1 MTKLV
6 DLSKTQLGKL
16 LASENIRIEHRQ
28 IRGPYFDVKDRVL
41 ALPIW
46 ADVSND
52 LYDLMIG
59 HEVGHALF
67 TPAEGWEEEVKTKK
81 NLKTFLNIIEDA
93 RIEKK
98 MKRKYPGLRKPMYNG
113 YTELV
118 ERGFFGMTFDEMQE
132 MPFVDRLN
140 VHFKL
145 GSRANIDFT
154 EKEQEFIAR
163 VDDVET
169 WDEVMLLANELY
181 DITEKEKEDKE
192 EEFDFIDESEESDD
206 VDNGDDS
213 DEVYGTQSSPSED
226 SSESDSPESQDT
238 DRTES
243 KSKPKQTQNTSEFV
257 EDKMREWA
265 YSDEP
270 TSITHDA
277 MKRHEESLIDE
288 SAYPLQYTYW
298 PTLNL
303 KDWVVPA
310 KVTYDTMVFDP
321 LFEKTGDELYKN
333 FMSSNRRY
341 ISYMVKEFELRRN
354 AKQFAKAK
362 VSKTGDLDIKK
373 IWKYKLSEDLFLQST
388 TVPNGKNHGMLMVV
402 DMSSSMQSNM
412 KGTIEQVINLAL
424 FCRKVNIPFEVYGFI
439 DNNHA
444 KMEGMDVDV
453 MSGVDTVT
461 RKRNDTQD
469 KTLYIHNVHF
479 RLKELLNSKMKLTE
493 FNMSV
498 KKLLLLAK
506 AHQQVFGYYTNHSY
520 LVPPSMQL
528 SGTPLNETILVLRHV
543 AEKFK
548 RETKVEILN
557 TIILTDGDASYFPSF
572 ISNNE
577 IKYVNRSHT
586 VVEDKLSTKRVLL
599 KGNATLALIQLYKE
613 ITGSRVIGFY
623 LMDSRNCKT
632 QIREKMYYTENF
644 NFDQFET
651 QYKTEFL
658 NHKYFGVK
666 MQGYDVYYMVPG
678 DELEVEQVDMTKVMK
693 PSDKTTKNTLYRAFK
708 KMQNT
713 KMTSRVFLNQFIMQV
728 A

>member
-46 ADVSND
+46 TDVSND

-67 TPAEGWEEEVKTKK
+67 TPADGWEEEVKTKK
-81 NLKTFLNIIEDA
+81 NLKTFLNIVEDA

-145 GSRANIDFT
+145 GSRANIQFT
-154 EKEQEFIAR
+154 EKEQEFITR
-163 VDDVET
+163 VEDVET
-169 WDEVMLLANELY
+169 WDEVMVLANELY

-192 EEFDFIDESEESDD
+192 EEFDFFDDTEDSDD
-206 VDNGDDS
+206 VGNGDDR
-213 DEVYGTQSSPSED
+213 DEVSGTQSVPSPE
-226 SSESDSPESQDT
+226 SSESDANDQQDT
-238 DRTES
+238 GTKES
-243 KSKPKQTQNTSEFV
+243 STKQTPATTEFV
-257 EDKMREWA
+257 ENVMREWA
-265 YSDEP
+265 YSDAP

-288 SAYPLQYTYW
+288 KAYPMTYMYW
-298 PTLNL
+298 PDLNL

-321 LFEKTGDELYKN
+321 GFEETGDTLYNN
-333 FMSSNRRY
+333 FMAANRRY

-362 VSKTGDLDIKK
+362 ISKTGDLDIKK
-373 IWKYKLSEDLFLQST
+373 IWKYKLSDDLFLQST

-402 DMSSSMQSNM
+402 DMSSSMQSNI
-412 KGTIEQVINLAL
+412 KGTIEQVINMAL

-439 DNNHA
+439 DNNYA
-444 KMEGMDVDV
+444 KMEGMNIDS
-453 MSGVDTVT
+453 MSGADSAT
-461 RKRNDTQD
+461 RKRNDAQD
-469 KTLYIHNVHF
+469 KTLYINNVYF
-479 RLKELLNSKMKLTE
+479 RLKELLNSKMKFAE
-493 FNMSV
+493 FNMCI

-506 AHQQVFGYYTNHSY
+506 AHQQVYGYYGNHSY

-557 TIILTDGDASYFPSF
+557 TIILTDGDSSYFPCY
-572 ISNNE
+572 ISEND
-577 IKYVNRSHT
+577 IKHVNRSNT

-599 KGNATLALIQLYKE
+599 KGNATLALMQLYKE

-623 LMDSRNCKT
+623 LMGGRDYKR
-632 QIREKMYYTENF
+632 QVREKMYYTENF

-658 NHKYFGVK
+658 NHKYFGLK
-666 MQGYDVYYMVPG
+666 MQGYDVYYMLPG
-678 DELEVEQVDMTKVMK
+678 EELEVEQVDMNKVMR
-693 PSDKTTKNTLYRAFK
+693 PTDKTTKNTLYRAFK

>member
-1 MTKLV
+1 MAKLV

-46 ADVSND
+46 TDVSND

-67 TPAEGWEEEVKTKK
+67 TPAEGWEDEVKTKQ

-118 ERGFFGMTFDEMQE
+118 ERGFFGMNFDEMQE

-145 GSRANIDFT
+145 GSRANIQFT
-154 EKEQEFIAR
+154 DKEQDFITR
-163 VDDVET
+163 VEAVET
-169 WDEVMLLANELY
+169 WDEVMVLANELY

-192 EEFDFIDESEESDD
+192 EEFALIDETEDSDD
-206 VDNGDDS
+206 VENS
-213 DEVYGTQSSPSED
+213 DIRDEAAGTQSVPSQ
-226 SSESDSPESQDT
+226 DSPESDANTQQDKDT
-238 DRTES
+238 QES
-243 KSKPKQTQNTSEFV
+243 TPDKKPATTEFV
-257 EDKMREWA
+257 ENVMREWA
-265 YSDEP
+265 YSDAP

-288 SAYPLQYTYW
+288 NAYPMTYTYW
-298 PTLNL
+298 PDLNL

-310 KVTYDTMVFDP
+310 KVTYDNMVFDTK
-321 LFEKTGDELYKN
+321 FEKTGDTLYNN
-333 FMSSNRRY
+333 FMADNRRY

-362 VSKTGDLDIKK
+362 VSKTGELDIKK
-373 IWKYKLSEDLFLQST
+373 IWKYRLSDDLFLQST

-402 DMSSSMQSNM
+402 DMSSSMQTNM
-412 KGTIEQVINLAL
+412 KGTIEQVINMAL

-439 DNNHA
+439 DNNYA
-444 KMEGMDVDV
+444 KMDGMNVDGE
-453 MSGVDTVT
+453 SGGVNI
-461 RKRNDTQD
+461 RSRNDAQD
-469 KTLYIHNVHF
+469 KTLYINNVYF
-479 RLKELLNSKMKLTE
+479 RLKELLNSKMKFAE
-493 FNMSV
+493 FNMCV

-506 AHQQVFGYYTNHSY
+506 GYEKIFSYYNNAGY

-557 TIILTDGDASYFPSF
+557 TIILTDGDASYFPCHLSD
-572 ISNNE
+572 NE
-577 IKYVNRSHT
+577 IKQVHRFNT

-599 KGNATLALIQLYKE
+599 KGNSSTLALLQLYKE

-623 LMDSRNCKT
+623 LMCGRDFKRQVRDKV
-632 QIREKMYYTENF
+632 YYTENF
-644 NFDQFET
+644 NYDQFET
-651 QYKTEFL
+651 QYKKEFL

-678 DELEVEQVDMTKVMK
+678 EDLEVEHIDMNKVMK
-693 PSDKTTKNTLYRAFK
+693 PTDKMTKNTLFRAFK
-708 KMQNT
+708 KMQST